1 MIPVPTATVSTPAI
15 LFVGPIATAL
25 FAAIELPVPITIP
38 LLVVDA
44 DEDVPIATLPLPWLV
59 VWYPIAIP

>member
-1 MIPVPTATVSTPAI
+1 M
-15 LFVGPIATAL
+15 GPIATAL